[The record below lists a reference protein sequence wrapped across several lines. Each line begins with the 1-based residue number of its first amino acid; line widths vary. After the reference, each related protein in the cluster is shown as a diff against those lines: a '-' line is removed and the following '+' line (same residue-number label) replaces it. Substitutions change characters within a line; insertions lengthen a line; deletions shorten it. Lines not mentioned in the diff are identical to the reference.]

1 MEKIFHKPRMLKIK
15 RRSCLNLQKIWM
27 VNYKLT
33 YFDTRGLAEASRQVF
48 HLAGVKFEDVRIPFG
63 DPSWEKLKKKTPFG
77 QIPVLSVDGFEIPQS
92 MAILRYLSRKFG
104 FAGKTPEEEAW
115 VDAIVDQFK
124 DYIVSFRQL
133 IVAVR
138 EKKSVDEIEKIRKEI
153 SDPAKESYFKIL
165 NGILTKS
172 KSGFLVGDSVT
183 FADLVVADN
192 LVTLEKN
199 GEFNRSEQP
208 KLTALLEKV
217 HNLPKLKKYI
227 GSRPDTQ
234 F

>member
-1 MEKIFHKPRMLKIK
+1 
-15 RRSCLNLQKIWM
+15 M

-33 YFDTRGLAEASRQVF
+33 YFEVRGLAEPTRQVF
-48 HLAGVKFEDVRIPFG
+48 HLAGVEFEDVRLPQG
-63 DPSWEKLKKKTPFG
+63 DKKWEDLKTKVPFG
-77 QIPVLSVDGFEIPQS
+77 QLPVLSVDGFEIPQS
-92 MAILRYLSRKFG
+92 AAILRYVSRKFG

-115 VDAIVDQFK
+115 ADAIVDQFK
-124 DYIVSFRQL
+124 DFVASFRQV
-133 IVAVR
+133 IIAVR
-138 EKKSVDEIEKIRKEI
+138 ENKPAEEIERIKKEI

-165 NGILTKS
+165 NGILAKS

-199 GEFNRSEQP
+199 GAFNRSEQP

-217 HNLPKLKKYI
+217 HNLPKLRNYI
-227 GSRPDTQ
+227 ASRPDTQ